1 MILFMKKSIETE
13 RLLLRELELSDAEG
27 MFELDSNPNVHL
39 FLGNKP
45 VKDIEESI
53 AQIKNIQQQ
62 YLDFGTG
69 RWAVILKETNE
80 FLGWSGIKFI
90 RNEINNHK
98 DFYEIGY
105 RFIEKYWGKG
115 YATEAGKAFVN
126 YAFNDLKADALY
138 AYADAGNENSRRILE
153 KLGLQY
159 INSFEYE
166 EELEVWYELKNPNLF

>member
-1 MILFMKKSIETE
+1 MKNPIETE
-13 RLLLRELELSDAEG
+13 RLLLRELLLSDANG

-39 FLGNKP
+39 FLGNNP
-45 VKDIEESI
+45 VKKLEESI
-53 AQIKNIQQQ
+53 EYIHFAQKQ
-62 YLDFGTG
+62 YKDFGIG

-90 RNEINNHK
+90 TDEINGHK
-98 DFYEIGY
+98 NFYEIGY

-115 YATEAGKAFVN
+115 YATEAGKAFVD
-126 YAFNDLKADALY
+126 YAFNEMKVNALY
-138 AYADAGNENSRRILE
+138 AYADAGNENSRKILE

-166 EELEVWYELKNPNLF
+166 GETEVWYEMKNPNL

>member
-1 MILFMKKSIETE
+1 MKKSIETD

-45 VKDIEESI
+45 VKHIDESI
-53 AQIKNIQQQ
+53 DQIKNIQKQ
-62 YLDFGTG
+62 YEAFGIG

-90 RNEINNHK
+90 TNEINNHK
-98 DFYEIGY
+98 NFYEIGY

-115 YATEAGKAFVN
+115 YATEGGKAFVD
-126 YAFNDLKADALY
+126 YAFNELKADALY
-138 AYADAGNENSRRILE
+138 AYADAGNENSRKILE
-153 KLGLQY
+153 KLGLKY

-166 EELEVWYELKNPNLF
+166 EELEVWYELKNPNL

>member
-1 MILFMKKSIETE
+1 MKKSIETE
-13 RLLLRELELSDAEG
+13 RLLLRELELSDAAG

-45 VKDIEESI
+45 LKHIDESI
-53 AQIKNIQQQ
+53 DQIKNIQKQ
-62 YLDFGTG
+62 YSDFGIG

-90 RNEINNHK
+90 TTEINNHK

-105 RFIEKYWGKG
+105 RFIEKHWGKG
-115 YATEAGKAFVN
+115 YATEAGKAFVDF
-126 YAFNDLKADALY
+126 AFNEMKVEVVY
-138 AYADAGNENSRRILE
+138 AYADAGNENSRKILE
-153 KLGLQY
+153 KLGLKY

-166 EELEVWYELKNPNLF
+166 EELEVWYELKNTSL